1 MRKWAREF
9 FHKSEGAQCL
19 ASRHF
24 DLTNVMPSS
33 YIPAIERSSMRVGLE
48 VRTPFWNRK
57 VLSAVDS
64 LDPRSLIAYGQK
76 NVVRQILNRYLPEEL
91 IFEGKRGFNSPLEP
105 IISSS
110 TNRLVAGGLSNDLVE
125 AIDERKDLKRGRY
138 LYVRMMILSELA
150 SL

>member
-1 MRKWAREF
+1 
-9 FHKSEGAQCL
+9 
-19 ASRHF
+19 
-24 DLTNVMPSS
+24 
-33 YIPAIERSSMRVGLE
+33 MRVGLE
-48 VRTPFWNRK
+48 VRTPFLNRK

-91 IFEGKRGFNSPLEP
+91 IFEGKRGFNYSLEP
-105 IISSS
+105 IISSRA
-110 TNRLVAGGLSNDLVE
+110 NRLVVGGLSNDLVE
-125 AIDERKDLKRGRY
+125 AVDQRKDLKRGRD